1 VIRLIDTAYYL
12 ATFFIFLRLV
22 TFFTIIPNFFPSG
35 TPATFKIS
43 LNVILAFILVG
54 TVDIGAVQNIQ
65 SNYTIIIYALNE
77 VMTGITLGFVTSMI
91 FYVVEMAGSL
101 MDQQIGLG
109 MISMFDPV
117 TKNQSTLLSRILYWL
132 AILIFFIVD
141 GHHMLIRELSSSYKV
156 VAIGKS
162 IIFQDSVMTII
173 NSFTQYF
180 IIGLKIAIPIV
191 LIIIITDLTMGLIS
205 RTVPQLNIMILGM
218 PIKMLV
224 GMAAFMIAL
233 PMIAKAMVAAFSYL
247 PDVYK
252 GIYKAIPLVL
262 IFAAEDKTEE
272 ATPKKK
278 SEARKKGQI
287 ARSKDVNLA
296 MTLVACTLV
305 IAILG
310 GYVSTDLKYNL
321 IYFLSNNFHQEI
333 NISYLNGLS
342 LMVVYRI
349 LKDLIPIVV
358 PIMVIG
364 IVSSIAQSGFL
375 FTSEPLKPSL
385 GKLNPLKGLKNM
397 FSKRN
402 FVELGKNF
410 IVVCVLSYIGYDF
423 VKSNYMEIINIG
435 NIYLPSLGAEFKR
448 LLLSIFMKITL
459 VLVVIA
465 AADYFMQRR
474 MYSKEM
480 RMSKQ
485 EVKEEFKQMEGD
497 PQIKNKIKQRQ
508 REMATKRMMQA
519 VPDATVV
526 ITNPTHL
533 AIAIKYEEGNME
545 APRVLAKGADNVA
558 LKIKEIAKENDI
570 PILENKPL
578 ARLIY
583 EQVDVDRE
591 IPADMY
597 QAVAEILALVFKM
610 KKK

>member
-1 VIRLIDTAYYL
+1 MIDTTYYL
-12 ATFFIFLRLV
+12 AIFFIFLRLL
-22 TFFTIIPNFFPSG
+22 TFFTVIPNFFPSG

-43 LNVILAFILVG
+43 LNLILSIILIG
-54 TVDIGAVQNIQ
+54 TIDISAIQNIQ
-65 SNYTIIIYALNE
+65 SNYAIIIYAFNE
-77 VMTGITLGFVTSMI
+77 VMTGITLGFITSII
-91 FYVVEMAGSL
+91 FYVIEMAGSL

-109 MISMFDPV
+109 MISMFDPN
-117 TKNQSTLLSRILYWL
+117 TKSNASLLARLLHWV

-141 GHHMLIRELSSSYKV
+141 GHHLLIKELSSSYKV
-156 VAIGKS
+156 VGIGKS
-162 IIFQDSVMTII
+162 IIFQESIMTIL

-191 LIIIITDLTMGLIS
+191 LIMIITDLTMGLIS

-224 GMAAFMIAL
+224 GIASFLVAL
-233 PMIAKAMVAAFSYL
+233 PMIIKAMVAAFSYL
-247 PDVYK
+247 PDVYQS
-252 GIYKAIPLVL
+252 IYKALPLMF
-262 IFAAEDKTEE
+262 IFTSEDKTEE

-287 ARSKDVNLA
+287 PRSKDVNLA

-305 IAILG
+305 IAALG
-310 GYVSTDLKYNL
+310 GYIGTDLKYNL
-321 IYFLSNNFHQEI
+321 IYFLSNNLHQEI
-333 NISYLNGLS
+333 NLEYVRGLS
-342 LMVVYRI
+342 FMVTYRI
-349 LKDLIPIVV
+349 MKDLIPVVV

-364 IVSSIAQSGFL
+364 IISSIAQSGFL

-385 GKLNPLKGLKNM
+385 GKLNPLKGLQNM
-397 FSKRN
+397 FSKKN

-410 IVVCVLSYIGYDF
+410 IVVCILSYIGYDF
-423 VKSNYMEIINIG
+423 VKSNYMEIINLG
-435 NIYLPSLGAEFKR
+435 NFYLPSLGVEFKR
-448 LLLSIFMKITL
+448 LLLNIFMKITL
-459 VLVVIA
+459 VLIVLA
-465 AADYFMQRR
+465 AADYFVQRR
-474 MYSKEM
+474 MYNKEM

-497 PQIKNKIKQRQ
+497 PQIKSKIKQKQ
-508 REMATKRMMQA
+508 REMATRRMMQA

-533 AIAIKYEEGNME
+533 AIALKYQEGNME
-545 APRVLAKGADNVA
+545 APKVVAKGADNMA
-558 LKIKEIAKENDI
+558 LRIKEIAKENDI

-578 ARLIY
+578 ARLMY
-583 EQVDVDRE
+583 EQVDVDRD

-597 QAVAEILALVFKM
+597 QAVAEILAIVFKM

>member
-1 VIRLIDTAYYL
+1 MIDTSYYL
-12 ATFFIFLRLV
+12 AIFFIFLRLL

-43 LNVILAFILVG
+43 LNLILSMILVG
-54 TVDIGAVQNIQ
+54 TIDITAIQNIQ
-65 SNYTIIIYALNE
+65 SNYTIIIYAFNE
-77 VMTGITLGFVTSMI
+77 VMTGITLGFVTSII
-91 FYVVEMAGSL
+91 FYVIEMAGSL

-109 MISMFDPV
+109 MISMFDPN
-117 TKNQSTLLSRILYWL
+117 TKSNSSLLSRLLYWV

-141 GHHMLIRELSSSYKV
+141 GHHMLIKELSSSYKIV
-156 VAIGKS
+156 GIGKS
-162 IIFQDSVMTII
+162 IVFQESIMAIM

-224 GMAAFMIAL
+224 GVASFLIAL
-233 PMIAKAMVAAFSYL
+233 PMIIKAMVSAFSYL
-247 PDVYK
+247 PDVYQN
-252 GIYKAIPLVL
+252 IYKALPLVF

-287 ARSKDVNLA
+287 PRSKDVNLA

-305 IAILG
+305 IAALG
-310 GYVSTDLKYNL
+310 GYVSSDMKYNL

-342 LMVVYRI
+342 LMVIYRI
-349 LKDLIPIVV
+349 MKDLIPIVV

-364 IVSSIAQSGFL
+364 ILSSIAQSGFL
-375 FTSEPLKPSL
+375 FTAEPLKPSL
-385 GKLNPLKGLKNM
+385 GKLNPLNGLKNM
-397 FSKRN
+397 FSKKN
-402 FVELGKNF
+402 FVDLGKNF
-410 IVVCVLSYIGYDF
+410 IVVCILSYIGYDF

-435 NIYLPSLGAEFKR
+435 NFYLPSLGAEFKR
-448 LLLSIFMKITL
+448 LLLNIFMKITL

-465 AADYFMQRR
+465 ALDYFMQRR
-474 MYSKEM
+474 MFNKEM

-497 PQIKNKIKQRQ
+497 PQIKSKIKQRQ
-508 REMATKRMMQA
+508 REMATRRMMQA

-533 AIAIKYEEGNME
+533 AIAIKYQEGNME
-545 APRVLAKGADNVA
+545 APKVIAKGADNIA
-558 LKIKEIAKENDI
+558 LRIKEIAKENDI

-578 ARLIY
+578 ARLMY
-583 EQVDVDRE
+583 EQVDVDKE

-597 QAVAEILALVFKM
+597 QAVAEILAIVFKM

>member
-1 VIRLIDTAYYL
+1 M
-12 ATFFIFLRLV
+12 
-22 TFFTIIPNFFPSG
+22 
-35 TPATFKIS
+35 
-43 LNVILAFILVG
+43 ILVG
-54 TVDIGAVQNIQ
+54 TIDISTIQNIQ
-65 SNYTIIIYALNE
+65 SNYTIIIYAFNE
-77 VMTGITLGFVTSMI
+77 VMTGITLGFVTSII
-91 FYVVEMAGSL
+91 FYVIEMAGSL

-109 MISMFDPV
+109 MISMFDPN
-117 TKNQSTLLSRILYWL
+117 TKSNSSLLSRLLYWV

-141 GHHMLIRELSSSYKV
+141 GHHMLIKELSSSYKIV
-156 VAIGKS
+156 GIGKS
-162 IIFQDSVMTII
+162 IIFQSSIMTIL

-224 GMAAFMIAL
+224 GIASFMIAL
-233 PMIAKAMVAAFSYL
+233 PMIIKAMVAAFSYL
-247 PDVYK
+247 PDVYQN
-252 GIYKAIPLVL
+252 IYKALPLVF
-262 IFAAEDKTEE
+262 IFASEDKTEE

-287 ARSKDVNLA
+287 PRSKDVNLA

-305 IAILG
+305 IAALG
-310 GYVSTDLKYNL
+310 GYIGSDLKYNL

-333 NISYLNGLS
+333 NLGYLSGLS
-342 LMVVYRI
+342 LMVTYRVM
-349 LKDLIPIVV
+349 KDLIPIVV

-364 IVSSIAQSGFL
+364 IVSSVAQSGFL

-385 GKLNPLKGLKNM
+385 GKLNPLKGIKNM
-397 FSKRN
+397 FSKKN
-402 FVELGKNF
+402 FVDLGKNF

-423 VKSNYMEIINIG
+423 VKSNYSDIINIG
-435 NIYLPSLGAEFKR
+435 NVYLPSLGAEFKR
-448 LLLSIFMKITL
+448 LLLNIFMKITL

-474 MYSKEM
+474 MFNKEM

-497 PQIKNKIKQRQ
+497 PQIKNRIKQRQ

-533 AIAIKYEEGNME
+533 AIAIKYQEGNME
-545 APRVLAKGADNVA
+545 APKVTAKGADNVA
-558 LKIKEIAKENDI
+558 LRIKEIAKENDI

-597 QAVAEILALVFKM
+597 QAVAEILAIVFKM

>member
-1 VIRLIDTAYYL
+1 M
-12 ATFFIFLRLV
+12 
-22 TFFTIIPNFFPSG
+22 
-35 TPATFKIS
+35 
-43 LNVILAFILVG
+43 ILVG
-54 TVDIGAVQNIQ
+54 TIDISAIQNIQ

-77 VMTGITLGFVTSMI
+77 VMTGITLGFVTSII

-101 MDQQIGLG
+101 MDQQIGLS
-109 MISMFDPV
+109 MISMFDPN
-117 TKNQSTLLSRILYWL
+117 TKSNSSLLSRVLYWV

-141 GHHMLIRELSSSYKV
+141 GHHMLIKELSSSYKIV
-156 VAIGKS
+156 GIGKS
-162 IIFQDSVMTII
+162 IIFQNSIMSIL

-224 GMAAFMIAL
+224 GIASFMIAL
-233 PMIAKAMVAAFSYL
+233 PMIIKAIVAAFSYL
-247 PDVYK
+247 PDVYQN
-252 GIYKAIPLVL
+252 IYKALPLVF

-287 ARSKDVNLA
+287 PRSKDVNLA
-296 MTLVACTLV
+296 LTLVACTLV
-305 IAILG
+305 IAALG
-310 GYVSTDLKYNL
+310 GYIGNDLKYNL

-333 NISYLNGLS
+333 NLRYLSGLS
-342 LMVVYRI
+342 LMVTYRI
-349 LKDLIPIVV
+349 MKDLIPIVV

-364 IVSSIAQSGFL
+364 IVASVAQSGFL

-385 GKLNPLKGLKNM
+385 GKLNPLKGIKNM
-397 FSKRN
+397 FSKKN
-402 FVELGKNF
+402 FVDLGKNF
-410 IVVCVLSYIGYDF
+410 IVVCILSYIGYDF
-423 VKSNYMEIINIG
+423 VKSNYSEIINIG
-435 NIYLPSLGAEFKR
+435 NFYLPSLGGEFKR
-448 LLLSIFMKITL
+448 LLLNIFMKITL

-474 MYSKEM
+474 MYNKEM

-497 PQIKNKIKQRQ
+497 PQIKNRIKQRQ

-533 AIAIKYEEGNME
+533 AIAIKYQEGNME
-545 APRVLAKGADNVA
+545 APKVIAKGADNIA
-558 LKIKEIAKENDI
+558 LRIKEIAKENDI

-597 QAVAEILALVFKM
+597 QAVAEILAIVFKM

>member
-1 VIRLIDTAYYL
+1 MIDTAYYL

-448 LLLSIFMKITL
+448 LLLNIFMKITL

>member
-1 VIRLIDTAYYL
+1 MIDTAYFL
-12 ATFFIFLRLV
+12 AIFFIFLRLL

-43 LNVILAFILVG
+43 LNLILSMILVG
-54 TVDIGAVQNIQ
+54 TIDISAIQNIQ

-77 VMTGITLGFVTSMI
+77 VMTGITLGFVTSII

-101 MDQQIGLG
+101 MDQQIGLS
-109 MISMFDPV
+109 MISMFDPN
-117 TKNQSTLLSRILYWL
+117 TKSNSSLLSRVLYWV

-141 GHHMLIRELSSSYKV
+141 GHHMLIKELSSSYKIV
-156 VAIGKS
+156 GIGKS
-162 IIFQDSVMTII
+162 IIFQNSIMSIL

-224 GMAAFMIAL
+224 GIASFMIAL
-233 PMIAKAMVAAFSYL
+233 PMIIKAIVAAFSYL
-247 PDVYK
+247 PDVYQN
-252 GIYKAIPLVL
+252 IYKALPLVF

-287 ARSKDVNLA
+287 PRSKDVNLA
-296 MTLVACTLV
+296 LTLVACTLV
-305 IAILG
+305 IAALG
-310 GYVSTDLKYNL
+310 GYIGNDLKYNL

-333 NISYLNGLS
+333 NLRYLSGLS
-342 LMVVYRI
+342 LMVTYRI
-349 LKDLIPIVV
+349 MKDLIPIVV

-364 IVSSIAQSGFL
+364 IVASVAQSGFL

-385 GKLNPLKGLKNM
+385 GKLNPLKGIKNM
-397 FSKRN
+397 FSKKN
-402 FVELGKNF
+402 FVDLGKNF
-410 IVVCVLSYIGYDF
+410 IVVCILSYIGYDF
-423 VKSNYMEIINIG
+423 VKSNYSEIINIG
-435 NIYLPSLGAEFKR
+435 NFYLPSLGGEFKR
-448 LLLSIFMKITL
+448 LLLNIFMKITL

-474 MYSKEM
+474 MYNKEM

-497 PQIKNKIKQRQ
+497 PQIKNRIKQRQ

-533 AIAIKYEEGNME
+533 AIAIKYQEGNME
-545 APRVLAKGADNVA
+545 APKVIAKGADNIA
-558 LKIKEIAKENDI
+558 LRIKEIAKENDI

-597 QAVAEILALVFKM
+597 QAVAEILAIVFKM